1 MKKQLPALVCV
12 FLLFILCS
20 CSFLERGPQS
30 SPEKLMEA
38 YLEAFQ
44 KNDFETMLR
53 FTAELEESEE
63 ELAYLKNFIQMI
75 ELEKYS
81 IAQVDYLSESEA
93 AVKVNL
99 TLRLMG
105 HEKTQ
110 TDSVRVVRK
119 EGKWFLR
126 EGILDEK

>member
-1 MKKQLPALVCV
+1 
-12 FLLFILCS
+12 
-20 CSFLERGPQS
+20 
-30 SPEKLMEA
+30 MEA

-110 TDSVRVVRK
+110 TDSVMVVRK